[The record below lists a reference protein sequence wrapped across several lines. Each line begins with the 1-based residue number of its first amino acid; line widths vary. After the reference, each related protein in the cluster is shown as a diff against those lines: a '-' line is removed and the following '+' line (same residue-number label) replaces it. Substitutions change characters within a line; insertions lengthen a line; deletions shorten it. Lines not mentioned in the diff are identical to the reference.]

1 MAGSVWFEPVS
12 KKPKRAEVKLRE
24 TIMKTTTTLISL
36 LMLSAVCATP
46 ASANFFS
53 NSRWNVMLNIGS
65 APSPTPAQLRAIGDS
80 SYANVPVRRGP
91 VLQSENQVVAPPV
104 IEDTDKDVYSNG
116 SYDAEIVGSATAVT
130 KKMSST
136 KAVAAKNT
144 VVVKRAAPAKRVSL
158 ASMKRKP
165 VIGAKGETLGHV
177 LAVNQQ
183 SDDMIELQLPSRV
196 AVSMPAMLVADKD
209 NRLVALTMTKADTFA
224 MAKTQTGRTAA
235 LNVTMK
241 NYTTRRYIRD
251 RKSHVTDYIRNVG
264 LSLTTEMQESADSRG
279 ASYAALP

>member
-1 MAGSVWFEPVS
+1 MDGSVWFEPVS
-12 KKPKRAEVKLRE
+12 KNPKRAEVKLRE

-36 LMLSAVCATP
+36 LLLSAVCATS
-46 ASANFFS
+46 ASANFFT

-104 IEDTDKDVYSNG
+104 IEDADKDVYSNG

-136 KAVAAKNT
+136 KAVAAKKT
-144 VVVKRAAPAKRVSL
+144 IVAKSAAPAKRVSL

-165 VIGAKGETLGHV
+165 VIGAKGEMLGHV
-177 LAVNQQ
+177 LADNQQ
-183 SDDMIELQLPSRV
+183 SDMIALQLPSGV
-196 AVSMPAMLVADKD
+196 AVSMPAMLATDKG
-209 NRLVALTMTKADTFA
+209 NRLVAPTVTKADTLA

>member
-1 MAGSVWFEPVS
+1 
-12 KKPKRAEVKLRE
+12 
-24 TIMKTTTTLISL
+24 MKTTTTLISL
-36 LMLSAVCATP
+36 LLLSGVCATS

-104 IEDTDKDVYSNG
+104 IEDADKDVYSNG

-136 KAVAAKNT
+136 KAVAAKKT
-144 VVVKRAAPAKRVSL
+144 VVAKSAAPAKRVSL
-158 ASMKRKP
+158 ASLKRKP

-177 LAVNQQ
+177 LADNQQ
-183 SDDMIELQLPSRV
+183 SDMIALQLPSGV
-196 AVSMPAMLVADKD
+196 AVSMPAMLATDKG
-209 NRLVALTMTKADTFA
+209 NRLVAPTVTKADTLA